1 MLNARLA
8 FEEAINAISPTIS
21 TKYEQVKDFTI
32 VVGTPYQELYDIPAS
47 NDHLFID
54 NSEFEGL
61 GIFQITLKYPSGVGM
76 KSVSNRAELYVS
88 SFPVG
93 RKLTKNGDIITVLQ
107 TPKVNNLGV
116 DGDRVIVAVSI
127 NYKSIKG

>member
-1 MLNARLA
+1 MLNTRLA
-8 FEEAINAISPTIS
+8 FEEAINAISPTIA
-21 TKYEQVKDFTI
+21 TAYENVSFTPSSG
-32 VVGTPYQELYDIPAS
+32 VPYQELYDIPAS
-47 NDHLFID
+47 NNHLFMD

-61 GIFQITLKYPSGVGM
+61 GIFQITLKYPSGTGM
-76 KSVSNRAELYVS
+76 KTVSNRAELYVS

-93 RKLTKNGDIITVLQ
+93 TKLTKNGEVITVLQ

>member
-1 MLNARLA
+1 MLNTRLA
-8 FEEAINAISPTIS
+8 FEEAINAISPTIA
-21 TKYEQVKDFTI
+21 TAYENVSFTPSSG
-32 VVGTPYQELYDIPAS
+32 VPYQELYDIPAS
-47 NDHLFID
+47 NEHLFID

-61 GIFQITLKYPSGVGM
+61 GIFQITLKYPSGAGM
-76 KSVSNRAELYVS
+76 KTVSNRAELYVS

-93 RKLTKNGDIITVLQ
+93 TKLTKNEEVITVLQ

-116 DGDRVIVAVSI
+116 DGDRVIVAISI

>member
-1 MLNARLA
+1 MLNTRLA
-8 FEEAINAISPTIS
+8 FEEAINAINPTIA
-21 TKYEQVKDFTI
+21 TAYENVSFTPSSG
-32 VVGTPYQELYDIPAS
+32 VPYQELYDIPAS
-47 NDHLFID
+47 NNHLFMD

-61 GIFQITLKYPSGVGM
+61 GIFQITLKYPSGAGM
-76 KSVSNRAELYVS
+76 KTVSNRAELYVS

-93 RKLTKNGDIITVLQ
+93 TKLTKNGDVITVLQ
-107 TPKVNNLGV
+107 TPKINNLGV